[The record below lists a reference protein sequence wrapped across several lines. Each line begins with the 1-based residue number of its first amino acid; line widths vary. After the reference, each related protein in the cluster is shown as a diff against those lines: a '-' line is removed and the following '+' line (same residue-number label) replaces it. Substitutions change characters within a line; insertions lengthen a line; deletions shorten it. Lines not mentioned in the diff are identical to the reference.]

1 MWRRTCDASHSFLQP
16 AGLDLGKSLVEAQ
29 EAVQRHL
36 GLVVIIHLR
45 THSEQAIIVV
55 LYCIVLYYIILYY
68 VILYYIIL
76 YYIILCYIIYI

>member
-1 MWRRTCDASHSFLQP
+1 MWRQTCDASHSFLQP

-45 THSEQAIIVV
+45 THSDQASGIHVGVCLQINEP
-55 LYCIVLYYIILYY
+55 LL
-68 VILYYIIL
+68 
-76 YYIILCYIIYI
+76 LCSAG